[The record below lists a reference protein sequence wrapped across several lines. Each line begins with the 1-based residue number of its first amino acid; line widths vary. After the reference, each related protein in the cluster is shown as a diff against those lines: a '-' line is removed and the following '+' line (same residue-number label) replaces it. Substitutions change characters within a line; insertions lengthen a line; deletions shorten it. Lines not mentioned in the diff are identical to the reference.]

1 MMAPV
6 FERVASEMEPFVQF
20 AKVNTETESSLA
32 ALANVRSIP
41 TLVLYQGGNE
51 IARIA
56 GAMDEANL
64 KNWIISNLKK

>member
-6 FERVASEMEPFVQF
+6 FERVASQMEPLVRF

-32 ALANVRSIP
+32 AVANIRSIP
-41 TLVLYQGGNE
+41 TLVIYQDGNE

-64 KNWIISNLKK
+64 KNWVLSNLKR